1 MSEVLFCLC
10 WCCPNTVNISE
21 WKTCPSA
28 YNETFILNNAAPAH
42 TARQNTQE
50 TTNDMETDQ
59 LANKYSSHK
68 TEEELA
74 ARFNTFLPNVR
85 QEECVFT
92 TVWKYTWHWRIF
104 HNNACAWNKMH
115 LCVTSCIKLNTVIIL
130 TVLFPPSCLENLD
143 MFQVVVW
150 CAFWSV
156 FNIHWSHHYWRARW
170 SPAHALILSAW
181 TRTHYSVKPLAA
193 EAPPQHLQY
202 TKTQKLKSIMAKK
215 KNS

>member
-21 WKTCPSA
+21 WKSCPSA

-74 ARFNTFLPNVR
+74 ARFNMFLPNVR
-85 QEECVFT
+85 QGECVFT
-92 TVWKYTWHWRIF
+92 MVWKYTWHWRWHIF

-115 LCVTSCIKLNTVIIL
+115 LCVTSCIKLNTVIIQN
-130 TVLFPPSCLENLD
+130 VLFPPSCLENL
-143 MFQVVVW
+143 FKGT
-150 CAFWSV
+150 CF
-156 FNIHWSHHYWRARW
+156 R
-170 SPAHALILSAW
+170 LSCGVHSDLCL
-181 TRTHYSVKPLAA
+181 TFIDLTTIEELDEVQRML
-193 EAPPQHLQY
+193 
-202 TKTQKLKSIMAKK
+202 
-215 KNS
+215 